1 MVFGLSSIITN
12 VVLVRKT
19 TSWLALTYFSLLNCE
34 QSQALWSMLVAICT
48 HTIIHI
54 KMLIYT
60 WLIRLQSPRA
70 TFFFFSSSFVKIVKK
85 CDLYQNLSSIL
96 QVSILPEKKSWEL
109 KMEALWI
116 LDCYARTRRL
126 NTERVEYRRGNKY
139 GQEARLSSTTMLY
152 SPLDFPIF
160 CGEEEGFSIQLSSD
174 F

>member
-1 MVFGLSSIITN
+1 MVGSYL
-12 VVLVRKT
+12 
-19 TSWLALTYFSLLNCE
+19 
-34 QSQALWSMLVAICT
+34 
-48 HTIIHI
+48 
-54 KMLIYT
+54 
-60 WLIRLQSPRA
+60 
-70 TFFFFSSSFVKIVKK
+70 FFFTQLWTKPSSLEHVSGHMYSYHHPHKDAYLHMTDSTPEPKSNVLFLLLLVCQNCQKMWLVSKSQFHFTSFY
-85 CDLYQNLSSIL
+85 LTW
-96 QVSILPEKKSWEL
+96 KKSWEL

>member
-1 MVFGLSSIITN
+1 MVGSYL
-12 VVLVRKT
+12 
-19 TSWLALTYFSLLNCE
+19 
-34 QSQALWSMLVAICT
+34 
-48 HTIIHI
+48 
-54 KMLIYT
+54 
-60 WLIRLQSPRA
+60 
-70 TFFFFSSSFVKIVKK
+70 FFFTQLWTKPSSLEHVSGHMYSYHHPHKDAYLHMTDSTPEPKSNVLFLLLLVCQNCQKNVTCIKISVPFYKS
-85 CDLYQNLSSIL
+85 LSYL
-96 QVSILPEKKSWEL
+96 KKKSWEL